1 MLVQEKLNE
10 IFKLYNKVTLLSD
23 KNDCKTMRL
32 RHKELDRD
40 LVLHILKQPIAAYS
54 ILNDILCDNLPEI
67 YDVFNCDDGT
77 LVLEEF
83 IDGDNI
89 AVISENGKIKRHTA
103 VKIAKQACLALA
115 VLHNNGIV
123 HRDIKPENIMVDKSG
138 KVKLID
144 FNASRIMSAKSGDT
158 VIMGTIGYAAPEQL
172 GLSQS
177 DMRADIYAV
186 GVMLNI
192 MLTGL
197 HPTEKV
203 ASGYIG
209 HIIKKCTNLN
219 VKKRYQTALKL
230 YRALCLA

>member
-1 MLVQEKLNE
+1 MTLQEKLDE
-10 IFKLYNKVTLLSD
+10 IFSLYNKVTLLSD
-23 KNDCKTMRL
+23 KNGCKAMRM
-32 RHKELDRD
+32 RHKELGRD
-40 LVLHILKQPIAAYS
+40 LVLHILEKPVTAYS
-54 ILNDILCDNLPEI
+54 ILNDILCNNLPEI
-67 YDVFNCDDGT
+67 YDVFECDDGM
-77 LVLEEF
+77 LILEEF
-83 IDGDNI
+83 IDGENVTD
-89 AVISENGKIKRHTA
+89 ISEKGKIKRHTA
-103 VKIAKQACLALA
+103 VKIAKQVCLALA
-115 VLHNNGIV
+115 ILHANGIV
-123 HRDIKPENIMVDKSG
+123 HRDIKPENIMIDKSG
-138 KVKLID
+138 VVKLID

-177 DMRADIYAV
+177 DSRADIYAV

-203 ASGYIG
+203 AGGYIG

-219 VKKRYQTALKL
+219 ANRRYQTATAL

>member
-1 MLVQEKLNE
+1 MLVQEKLDE
-10 IFKLYNKVTLLSD
+10 IFTIYNKVTLFSD
-23 KNDCKTMRL
+23 KNDCKAMRL
-32 RHKELDRD
+32 RHKELSRD
-40 LVLHILKQPIAAYS
+40 LVLHILEKPVTAYS
-54 ILNDILCDNLPEI
+54 ILNDILCDNMPEI
-67 YDVFNCDDGT
+67 YDVFECDDGVI
-77 LVLEEF
+77 VLEEF

-89 AVISENGKIKRHTA
+89 AVISENGKIKQREA
-103 VKIAKQACLALA
+103 VRIAKSVCLALA

-123 HRDIKPENIMVDKSG
+123 HRDIKPENVMISKSG
-138 KVKLID
+138 NVKLID

-177 DMRADIYAV
+177 DKRADIYAV
-186 GVMLNI
+186 GVLLNI

-197 HPTEKV
+197 HPTEKI
-203 ASGYIG
+203 AGGYLG

-219 VKKRYQTALKL
+219 ANRRYQTALQL